1 MILVD
6 TSAWVAFL
14 RGTDSPART
23 QVREL
28 LRRDELATCEVVR
41 MEVLAGA
48 RDEGHLHT
56 LQGTFAR
63 ATLLSI
69 VPTDYDDAAAL
80 YRHCRRRGTTIRQ
93 LLDCLI
99 AAVAI
104 RNGVPVLHDDRDF
117 DALARHA
124 ELEVYRIL

>member
-1 MILVD
+1 MRV
-6 TSAWVAFL
+6 
-14 RGTDSPART
+14 G
-23 QVREL
+23 
-28 LRRDELATCEVVR
+28 ELATCEVVR

-56 LQGTFAR
+56 LQGTLAR

-69 VPTDYDDAAAL
+69 VPTDYDDAATL

-93 LLDCLI
+93 LLDCLV

-117 DALARHA
+117 DALARHT
-124 ELEVYRIL
+124 ELQVHRGS

>member
-23 QVREL
+23 RVREL

-48 RDEGHLHT
+48 RDEGHLYT
-56 LQGTFAR
+56 LQGTLAR

-99 AAVAI
+99 AAIAI

-117 DALARHA
+117 DTLARHT